1 MVKVSQPVAL
11 LEHDRLIYYL
21 VMEILWVN
29 GFYKDI
35 DFEDLQSLD
44 GVIALAQA
52 GAAICSAIQEY
63 ETGIY
68 KRIEFSTA
76 KSRGTYRDIRTYIS
90 DKIYTCIELT
100 VHYNLLKVKIR
111 EHGEARL
118 GL

>member
-1 MVKVSQPVAL
+1 
-11 LEHDRLIYYL
+11 
-21 VMEILWVN
+21 MEILWVN

-44 GVIALAQA
+44 GVIALA

-90 DKIYTCIELT
+90 DKIYTRVELT
-100 VHYNLLKVKIR
+100 ARYNLLKVKIR
-111 EHGEARL
+111 ERGEARL